1 MAFLEPC
8 VTPAYSEPCHT
19 QNPGIFRT
27 RDILCISQ
35 NSVKAYS
42 DIFRTLW
49 NARILRT
56 LPYLELSI
64 FRILPYFGSEVYSEI
79 CESSKTEGLT
89 KLVNGYN
96 YSSTTS
102 HLSCLTRLWRRFV
115 LNKCCVPC
123 SVTLDYVLQAFFINN
138 TYISN
143 TRLELAKNQ
152 AKLSNTLGLNFYY
165 LENIRIL
172 HPCCHPKM

>member
-1 MAFLEPC
+1 MAYLEPC

-27 RDILCISQ
+27 RNIICISQ
-35 NSVKAYS
+35 NSVKANS

-49 NARILRT
+49 NACILRT
-56 LPYLELSI
+56 LPYLELCHI
-64 FRILPYFGSEVYSEI
+64 QNFGSEVYSEI
-79 CESSKTEGLT
+79 CESSKMEGLT
-89 KLVNGYN
+89 KLVNGCN

-102 HLSCLTRLWRRFV
+102 HLGCLTRLWIRFV

-123 SVTLDYVLQAFFINN
+123 SVTLDYVLHAFFINN

-152 AKLSNTLGLNFYY
+152 AKLSNTLRLNFYY